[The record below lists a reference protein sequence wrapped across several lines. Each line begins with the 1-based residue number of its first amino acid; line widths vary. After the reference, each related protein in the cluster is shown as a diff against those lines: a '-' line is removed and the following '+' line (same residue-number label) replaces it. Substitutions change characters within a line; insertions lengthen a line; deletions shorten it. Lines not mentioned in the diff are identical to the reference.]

1 MDTSPEYI
9 SMCRKAKELQEM
21 WEPST
26 SDYCVSSVSGC
37 NRILVVIADL
47 PNKFLVV
54 AYPYAT
60 YDNTDHLL
68 RQNIIWLPRID
79 QLISNWTNPYDAIE
93 SMLHGWPVEYDET
106 ESLEINGI
114 KRVMKLKYNKSWN
127 GEDWI
132 E

>member
-9 SMCRKAKELQEM
+9 NMCRKARELQESWSPRM
-21 WEPST
+21 GDFGIYDQQLVIMG
-26 SDYCVSSVSGC
+26 SDGTP
-37 NRILVVIADL
+37 LVRHI
-47 PNKFLVV
+47 V
-54 AYPYAT
+54 AR
-60 YDNTDHLL
+60 NC
-68 RQNIIWLPRID
+68 IWLPRID

-93 SMLHGWPVEYDET
+93 SMLLGWPVEYDET

-132 E
+132 

>member
-1 MDTSPEYI
+1 MMDTSPKYI
-9 SMCRKAKELQEM
+9 NMCRQAKELQKI
-21 WEPST
+21 WEPT
-26 SDYCVSSVSGC
+26 QGDFFELYGEIETIGDYSEDLHPIDYREEFPISKKNCV
-37 NRILVVIADL
+37 
-47 PNKFLVV
+47 
-54 AYPYAT
+54 
-60 YDNTDHLL
+60 
-68 RQNIIWLPRID
+68 WLPRID